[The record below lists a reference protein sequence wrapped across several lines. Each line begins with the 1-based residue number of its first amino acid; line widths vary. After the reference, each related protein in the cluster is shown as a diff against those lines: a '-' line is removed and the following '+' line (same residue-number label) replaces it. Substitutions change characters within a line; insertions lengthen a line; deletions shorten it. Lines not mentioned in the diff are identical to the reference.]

1 MSGSKSRQS
10 LITAVAIKRPL
21 TPGFKLLL
29 GFVTLLAIAAAA
41 VAWHSEKQH
50 RRAKHAVS
58 SLTKQQVGLVQR
70 LDVLQSDI
78 AINKQLLRL
87 QQERLDGLLAQGP
100 QVRQRWLIS
109 RVADATAVAEQ
120 ALIINHDPVQA
131 QQSLLAAD
139 RLLSAQAD
147 IALLPLRRALQ
158 QDLNVL
164 AGMPRVDVAGIY
176 LRLQNLDRRFA
187 TLALPRETG
196 QRSLASQSGN
206 KPLGSNTDTLN
217 TAHALWSRGLEKFRA
232 LIVIRDYDEPLQP
245 LLDAS
250 RLQLVRDQLSL
261 LISQAEL
268 ALLRADGV
276 VYRAALESLSLRIQ
290 HQLSALPSATL
301 VPLLDE
307 LAALQALQV
316 QAPLPALGIRAALDT
331 LMQSAETRL

>member
-1 MSGSKSRQS
+1 MPGSKSRQS

-21 TPGFKLLL
+21 TPGFRLLL

-50 RRAKHAVS
+50 RRAKHSVS
-58 SLTKQQVGLVQR
+58 SLTTQQGGQAQR
-70 LDVLQSDI
+70 LDALQSDI
-78 AINKQLLRL
+78 ALSKQLLRL
-87 QQERLDGLLAQGP
+87 QQQQLDTLLAQGP

-131 QQSLLAAD
+131 QQALLAAD
-139 RLLSAQAD
+139 RLLAGQSD
-147 IALLPLRRALQ
+147 VALLPLRRALQ
-158 QDLNVL
+158 QDLSVL
-164 AGMPRVDVAGIY
+164 AGMPRVDTAGIY
-176 LRLQNLDRRFA
+176 LRLQSLDRRFT

-196 QRSLASQSGN
+196 QRVIVGN
-206 KPLGSNTDTLN
+206 TQGPAADSDTLN
-217 TAHALWSRGLEKFRA
+217 TAQALWARGLEKFRA

-261 LISQAEL
+261 LTSQAEL

-276 VYRAALESLSLRIQ
+276 IYRAALESLSLRIQ
-290 HQLSALPSATL
+290 HQLSALPSSTL
-301 VPLLDE
+301 APLLDE
-307 LAALQALQV
+307 LAALQAFQV
-316 QAPLPALGIRAALDT
+316 QIPLPTLGIRAALDT
-331 LMQSAETRL
+331 LQQSAETRL

>member
-21 TPGFKLLL
+21 TPGFRLLL

-50 RRAKHAVS
+50 RRAKHSVT
-58 SLTKQQVGLVQR
+58 SLSTLQGSQAQR
-70 LDVLQSDI
+70 LDTLQSEL
-78 AINKQLLRL
+78 ALNKQLLRL
-87 QQERLDGLLAQGP
+87 QQQQLDALLAQGP

-109 RVADATAVAEQ
+109 RVADATAAAEQ
-120 ALIINHDPVQA
+120 ALTINHDAAQA
-131 QQSLLAAD
+131 QQALLTAD
-139 RLLSAQAD
+139 RLLASQAD
-147 IALLPLRRALQ
+147 VALLPLRRALQ
-158 QDLNVL
+158 QDLSVL
-164 AGMPRVDVAGIY
+164 AGMPHVDTAGVY

-187 TLALPRETG
+187 MLALPRETG
-196 QRSLASQSGN
+196 QRAMTPVVSAAT
-206 KPLGSNTDTLN
+206 PADTSS
-217 TAHALWSRGLEKFRA
+217 TAQALWARGLEKFRA

-245 LLDAS
+245 LLDAT

-268 ALLRADGV
+268 ALLRGDGV
-276 VYRAALESLSLRIQ
+276 IYRAALESLSLRIQ
-290 HQLSALPSATL
+290 HQLSALPSSTL

-316 QAPLPALGIRAALDT
+316 QTPLPALGVRAALDT